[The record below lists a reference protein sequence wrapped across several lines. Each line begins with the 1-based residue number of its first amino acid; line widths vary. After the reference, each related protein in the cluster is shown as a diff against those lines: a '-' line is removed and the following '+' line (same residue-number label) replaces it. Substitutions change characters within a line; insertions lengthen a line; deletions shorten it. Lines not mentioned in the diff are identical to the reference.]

1 MDTSCQI
8 CCYHMEG
15 MMKMVDIDYIMDL
28 LDWNRS
34 EEEQAEGLRLA
45 RQVKAFN
52 VFLQP
57 CDKKNSKNVWD
68 NCALILSEKEDSDLY
83 PYLFELFMWIRDLN
97 WPGAFCIVERLKEY
111 GKRNASFS
119 RDWQEAYTC
128 AQALED
134 EVWIENLKM
143 VQHT

>member
-1 MDTSCQI
+1 
-8 CCYHMEG
+8 

-134 EVWIENLKM
+134 EVWMENLKM
-143 VQHT
+143 VKHA

>member
-1 MDTSCQI
+1 MA
-8 CCYHMEG
+8 
-15 MMKMVDIDYIMDL
+15 DIDYILDL
-28 LDWNRS
+28 MDWNRT

-57 CDKKNSKNVWD
+57 CDDKNNKNVWD

-111 GKRNASFS
+111 GKRNAFYS
-119 RDWQEAYTC
+119 RHWQEAYTC
-128 AQALED
+128 EKKKKNK
-134 EVWIENLKM
+134 VWMENLKM
-143 VQHT
+143 VRHT

>member
-1 MDTSCQI
+1 
-8 CCYHMEG
+8 

>member
-1 MDTSCQI
+1 
-8 CCYHMEG
+8 
-15 MMKMVDIDYIMDL
+15 MVDIDYIMEL
-28 LDWNRS
+28 LDWNRT

-57 CDKKNSKNVWD
+57 CDDKNNKNVWD
-68 NCALILSEKEDSDLY
+68 NCALIISEKEDLELF

-134 EVWIENLKM
+134 EVWVENLKM
-143 VQHT
+143 VKHA

>member
-1 MDTSCQI
+1 
-8 CCYHMEG
+8 
-15 MMKMVDIDYIMDL
+15 MVDIDYIMDL

-45 RQVKAFN
+45 RQVKACN

-134 EVWIENLKM
+134 EVWMENLKM

>member
-1 MDTSCQI
+1 
-8 CCYHMEG
+8 

-134 EVWIENLKM
+134 EVWVENLKM
-143 VQHT
+143 VKHA

>member
-1 MDTSCQI
+1 
-8 CCYHMEG
+8 
-15 MMKMVDIDYIMDL
+15 MVDIDYIMEL
-28 LDWNRS
+28 LDWNRT

-45 RQVKAFN
+45 RQVTAFN

-57 CDKKNSKNVWD
+57 CDKKNNKNVWD

-111 GKRNASFS
+111 GQRNASYC
-119 RDWQEAYTC
+119 RYWKEAYTC
-128 AQALED
+128 AKALED
-134 EVWIENLKM
+134 EVWMENLKM